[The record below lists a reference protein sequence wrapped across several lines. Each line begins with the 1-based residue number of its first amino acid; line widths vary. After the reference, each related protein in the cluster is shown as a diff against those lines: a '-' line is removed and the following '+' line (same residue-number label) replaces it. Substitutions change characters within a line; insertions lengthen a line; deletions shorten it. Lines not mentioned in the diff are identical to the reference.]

1 MKATRKF
8 FGLGFI
14 VYLVLAIVVLLGM
27 LGSALASVS
36 EPLILENATGDT
48 LTVGSVSLV
57 NDGTNLIIKF
67 ITDAEYPLQ
76 ITALTFRGNTGGI
89 LHTTSAET
97 TYLTHKSDN
106 NHTFTIP
113 LTQIKNDNVVIA
125 ASADVIV
132 NGAVTNTRK
141 AWITVF
147 LRIPTTTTS
156 TVPTTT
162 SSTVPTTTSTTET
175 TQTTTTTG
183 GGGNGTTTTTTG
195 GGGNGTTT
203 TTTTGG
209 GGNGGTT
216 TTTRPSGGNG
226 GVTTT
231 VGAGTTSTT
240 VVAGVTTT
248 TIKPVA
254 TTVLAKVTREGLP
267 FTGTQSNLYL
277 GGLLLML
284 TGAGLFLGSLKRS
297 NE

>member
-1 MKATRKF
+1 MKGTRRF
-8 FGLGFI
+8 FGLGFMA
-14 VYLVLAIVVLLGM
+14 YLVLAIVVLLGM

-36 EPLILENATGDT
+36 EPLVLENATGDT
-48 LTVGSVSLV
+48 LTVGSVSLT
-57 NDGTNLIIKF
+57 NDGTSLIITF
-67 ITDAEYPLQ
+67 ITDAEYPIQ

-89 LHTTSAET
+89 LHTTSAEA
-97 TYLTHKSDN
+97 TYLTQKSDN

-147 LRIPTTTTS
+147 LRIPTTT
-156 TVPTTT
+156 
-162 SSTVPTTTSTTET
+162 SSTIPTTTSTIPTTTTSTET

-209 GGNGGTT
+209 
-216 TTTRPSGGNG
+216 
-226 GVTTT
+226 
-231 VGAGTTSTT
+231 
-240 VVAGVTTT
+240 
-248 TIKPVA
+248 
-254 TTVLAKVTREGLP
+254 
-267 FTGTQSNLYL
+267 
-277 GGLLLML
+277 
-284 TGAGLFLGSLKRS
+284 
-297 NE
+297 